1 MLQVRGRHLPVVV
14 LWIFAYHVGE
24 LQCNNSMSMESRKK
38 VYSLNIP
45 EREARHVEPSSDGDP
60 MHDHWP

>member
-1 MLQVRGRHLPVVV
+1 
-14 LWIFAYHVGE
+14 
-24 LQCNNSMSMESRKK
+24 MEKITNGYNK
-38 VYSLNIP
+38 L